1 MEKELRKLLLD
12 IPSLSAWERKLLT
25 VAILE
30 VYEKKK
36 TRIIYYTTA
45 AIIIG
50 VALFNLI
57 FNYFYETV

>member
-1 MEKELRKLLLD
+1 MKDELRKLLLD

-36 TRIIYYTTA
+36 TRIIYTTIA
-45 AIIIG
+45 AIVVG
-50 VALFNLI
+50 SVLFNIL
-57 FNYFYETV
+57 FKYLYENL